1 MDKTLNYECHHGQ
14 GNNYHSIEPV
24 GPEGPSPH
32 WHQKEVLWPTPKQIR
47 MGTAND
53 LDYEH
58 EEEMT
63 SSELFFDLIFV
74 VGIARL
80 GEHARQREG
89 ISIEDGSYI
98 EFFTCFFIVVPF
110 DVLRHP
116 VCSQ

>member
-1 MDKTLNYECHHGQ
+1 
-14 GNNYHSIEPV
+14 
-24 GPEGPSPH
+24 
-32 WHQKEVLWPTPKQIR
+32 

-58 EEEMT
+58 EKEMT

-98 EFFTCFFIVVPF
+98 EFFASFCGTIRRPTAPG
-110 DVLRHP
+110 LLTMTP
-116 VCSQ
+116 QL